1 MAKYYCS
8 EHGIDYNSVCPAC
21 VRDQA
26 EEDRQSILS
35 SLSEQTEEVSERLD
49 TLLYRQSNPGDY
61 KCPECYFI
69 TLKKGAKR
77 CPMCRSSI
85 SEEYWKQVA
94 EKEEEARKRKAEMEE
109 KRRQA
114 AEEQK
119 RKVKEEEEEIV
130 RGIREAEKERQ
141 RREEGVVV
149 FFIFLLFLLFLAL
162 VVGGLVI
169 GPQEMVTKITSWFA
183 S

>member
-1 MAKYYCS
+1 MGRYHCS
-8 EHGIDYNSVCPAC
+8 EHGIEYSSVCPAC

-49 TLLYRQSNPGDY
+49 TLLYKQSNPGDY

-94 EKEEEARKRKAEMEE
+94 EKEEETRKRKAEIEE
-109 KRRQA
+109 KQRQA
-114 AEEQK
+114 TEEQK
-119 RKVKEEEEEIV
+119 RKAQEEKERIV
-130 RGIREAEKERQ
+130 RGIREAKKEW
-141 RREEGVVV
+141 ENKVDLVFALLIGFGLLILFVVAIA
-149 FFIFLLFLLFLAL
+149 FTL
-162 VVGGLVI
+162 
-169 GPQEMVTKITSWFA
+169 QEVANKIMSWF